1 MPIVAQ
7 GIHEYRAFGN
17 TKKLSSKNKT
27 HETLTRKILFGITLP
42 VAKVTVFE
50 TSEGTASRV
59 VTFWKRAKTE
69 RFGVATT
76 PVAEAERLARKDR
89 KVFPSARIK
98 TGSTL
103 WEGPAEGKRCRST
116 KVDRHS
122 RVTGGGGQPLKKLP
136 KGTTLRKECEIGEN
150 KLNVSQGTGGKWKR
164 IACRPGTIDRRLLVG
179 I

>member
-1 MPIVAQ
+1 VNSRFQ
-7 GIHEYRAFGN
+7 GAFELRGN

-27 HETLTRKILFGITLP
+27 RETLTRKILFGITQP

-59 VTFWKRAKTE
+59 VTFWKRAKAE
-69 RFGVATT
+69 RFVIATT

-116 KVDRHS
+116 KVE
-122 RVTGGGGQPLKKLP
+122 
-136 KGTTLRKECEIGEN
+136 TT
-150 KLNVSQGTGGKWKR
+150 
-164 IACRPGTIDRRLLVG
+164 
-179 I
+179 